1 MSKDIIVIEQLP
13 IISQN
18 LMAIKAEVDARTAR
32 AASLI
37 CTEDTV
43 KEVKK
48 ERAELNKEFTTLE
61 NERKRVKSAILKPY
75 EEFEAVYKEC
85 VSAAYKAADE
95 ALKGKIAD
103 VENGLKAERQAAFNE
118 YFDRK
123 KSETGI
129 DFVVPEQ
136 VGVKITLS
144 GSAESYKQAA
154 DAFFDSVLADIRTI
168 DMMIIDK
175 MTDKDEILYE
185 YKQTLDL
192 GEAIAAVT
200 NRKAA
205 LKAQEE
211 HKAAQAEQPDAPD
224 ALDGL
229 PDFPGD
235 LDELPDFPGDLAEL
249 PPVPEEP
256 TIFEEPER
264 DYHIHV
270 VCGKTV
276 FAEIATYLNS
286 IGVSWEVKENEI

>member
-75 EEFEAVYKEC
+75 EDFEKVYKEC
-85 VSAAYKAADE
+85 VSDAYKAADE
-95 ALKGKIAD
+95 TLKGKIAD

-118 YFDRK
+118 YFERK
-123 KSETGI
+123 RVETGI
-129 DFVVPEQ
+129 DFVFPEQ

-144 GSAESYKQAA
+144 GSAEGYKQAA
-154 DAFFDSVLADIRTI
+154 DAFFDKVMAELGT
-168 DMMIIDK
+168 IDK

-192 GEAIAAVT
+192 GQAIAAVT

-211 HKAAQAEQPDAPD
+211 RKAAQAEQQD

-229 PDFPGD
+229 PGFPGD
-235 LDELPDFPGDLAEL
+235 LDDL
-249 PPVPEEP
+249 PPLPEEP
-256 TIFEEPER
+256 TIFEEPEK
-264 DYHIHV
+264 DYYIHA

-276 FAEIATYLNS
+276 FTDIARYLDS
-286 IGVSWEVKENEI
+286 IGVSWEVK

>member
-1 MSKDIIVIEQLP
+1 MNKDIIVIEQLP

-18 LMAIKAEVDARTAR
+18 LMAIKAGVDARTAR

-95 ALKGKIAD
+95 TLKGKIAD

-123 KSETGI
+123 CRETGI

-144 GSAESYKQAA
+144 GNAESYKQAA
-154 DAFFDSVLADIRTI
+154 DAFFDKVMAELGT
-168 DMMIIDK
+168 IDK

-192 GEAIAAVT
+192 GQAIAAVT

-205 LKAQEE
+205 LKS
-211 HKAAQAEQPDAPD
+211 AEAEKSAPRVDAVPEAD
-224 ALDGL
+224 DL

-235 LDELPDFPGDLAEL
+235 LDDL
-249 PPVPEEP
+249 PPLPEVEEP
-256 TIFEEPER
+256 AIFEEPEK
-264 DYHIHV
+264 DYQLHV
-270 VCGKTV
+270 VCGKSAFV
-276 FAEIATYLNS
+276 EIARYLDS
-286 IGVSWEVKENEI
+286 IGVSWEVK

>member
-13 IISQN
+13 VISEN

-48 ERAELNKEFTTLE
+48 ERAELNKEFTSLE

-75 EEFEAVYKEC
+75 EDFEKVYKEC

-95 ALKGKIAD
+95 TLKGKIAD

-123 KSETGI
+123 REETGI
-129 DFVVPEQ
+129 GFVEPEQ
-136 VGVKITLS
+136 VDVKITLS
-144 GSAESYKQAA
+144 GSAESYKKAA
-154 DAFFDSVLADIRTI
+154 DDFFAKIVSDLNT
-168 DMMIIDK
+168 IDK
-175 MTDKDEILYE
+175 MADKEEILYE
-185 YKQTLDL
+185 YKQTLNL
-192 GEAIAAVT
+192 GQAIAVVT

-205 LKAQEE
+205 LKAEE
-211 HKAAQAEQPDAPD
+211 IRKAAESERKASETSLLETPEAFEG
-224 ALDGL
+224 A
-229 PDFPGD
+229 
-235 LDELPDFPGDLAEL
+235 DEDCDDL
-249 PPVPEEP
+249 PPLPEAEEAM
-256 TIFEEPER
+256 IFEEPER

-270 VCGKTV
+270 VCGKTDFV
-276 FAEIATYLNS
+276 GIARYLDG
-286 IGVSWEVKENEI
+286 IGVRWEVKGNDNL

>member
-48 ERAELNKEFTTLE
+48 ERAELNKEFATLE

-75 EEFEAVYKEC
+75 EDFEAVYKEC

-95 ALKGKIAD
+95 TLKGKIAD

-123 KSETGI
+123 CRETGI

-154 DAFFDSVLADIRTI
+154 DAFFDKVMAELST
-168 DMMIIDK
+168 IDK

-192 GEAIAAVT
+192 GQAIAVVT

-205 LKAQEE
+205 LKS
-211 HKAAQAEQPDAPD
+211 AEAEKSAPRVDAVPEAD
-224 ALDGL
+224 DL

-235 LDELPDFPGDLAEL
+235 LDDL
-249 PPVPEEP
+249 PPIPEAEEP
-256 TIFEEPER
+256 AILEEPEK

-270 VCGKTV
+270 VCRKTDFV
-276 FAEIATYLNS
+276 DIARYLDA
-286 IGVSWEVKENEI
+286 IGVGWEVK

>member
-1 MSKDIIVIEQLP
+1 MNKDIIVIEQLP

-32 AASLI
+32 ASSLI

-48 ERAELNKEFTTLE
+48 ERAELNKEFATLE

-95 ALKGKIAD
+95 TLKGKIAD

-123 KSETGI
+123 CRETGI

-144 GSAESYKQAA
+144 GNAESYKQAA
-154 DAFFDSVLADIRTI
+154 DAFFDKVMAELST
-168 DMMIIDK
+168 IDK

-185 YKQTLDL
+185 YKQTLNL
-192 GEAIAAVT
+192 GQAIAAVT
-200 NRKAA
+200 NHKAA
-205 LKAQEE
+205 LKS
-211 HKAAQAEQPDAPD
+211 AEAEKSAPRVDAVPEAD
-224 ALDGL
+224 DL

-235 LDELPDFPGDLAEL
+235 LDDL
-249 PPVPEEP
+249 PPLPEVEEP
-256 TIFEEPER
+256 AIFEEPEK
-264 DYHIHV
+264 DYNIHV
-270 VCGKTV
+270 VCGKSAFV
-276 FAEIATYLNS
+276 DIARYLDS
-286 IGVSWEVKENEI
+286 IGVSWEVK

>member
-1 MSKDIIVIEQLP
+1 MNKDIIVIEQLP

-18 LMAIKAEVDARTAR
+18 LMAIKAKVDARTAR

-48 ERAELNKEFTTLE
+48 ERAELNKEFATLE

-95 ALKGKIAD
+95 TLKGKITD

-118 YFDRK
+118 YFERK
-123 KSETGI
+123 RVESGI
-129 DFVVPEQ
+129 DFVEPEQ

-154 DAFFDSVLADIRTI
+154 DAFFDKVMAELST
-168 DMMIIDK
+168 IDK

-192 GEAIAAVT
+192 GQAIAAVT

-205 LKAQEE
+205 LKS
-211 HKAAQAEQPDAPD
+211 AEAEKSAPRMDAVPEAD
-224 ALDGL
+224 DL

-235 LDELPDFPGDLAEL
+235 LDDL
-249 PPVPEEP
+249 PPLPEVEEP
-256 TIFEEPER
+256 AIFEEPEK
-264 DYHIHV
+264 DYNIHV
-270 VCGKTV
+270 VCGKSAFV
-276 FAEIATYLNS
+276 EIARFLDS
-286 IGVSWEVKENEI
+286 IGVKWEVK

>member
-1 MSKDIIVIEQLP
+1 MSRDIIVLEQLP
-13 IISQN
+13 VIRQN
-18 LMAIKAEVDARTAR
+18 LMAIKAKVDARTTR

-48 ERAELNKEFTTLE
+48 ERAELNKEFTSLE

-75 EEFEAVYKEC
+75 EDFEKVYKEC
-85 VSAAYKAADE
+85 VSDAYKAADE
-95 ALKGKIAD
+95 TLKGKIAD

-123 KSETGI
+123 SRETGI

-154 DAFFDSVLADIRTI
+154 DAFFDKVVSELST
-168 DMMIIDK
+168 IDK
-175 MTDKDEILYE
+175 MNDKDEILYE
-185 YKQTLDL
+185 YKQTLNL
-192 GEAIAAVT
+192 GQAIAAVT

-205 LKAQEE
+205 LKFAEAEKSVPTVEE
-211 HKAAQAEQPDAPD
+211 AKTVDD
-224 ALDGL
+224 L

-235 LDELPDFPGDLAEL
+235 LDDL
-249 PPVPEEP
+249 PPLPEVEDP
-256 TIFEEPER
+256 AIFEEPEK
-264 DYHIHV
+264 DYNIHV
-270 VCGKTV
+270 VCRKSDFV
-276 FAEIATYLNS
+276 DFARYLDS
-286 IGVSWEVKENEI
+286 IGVSWEVK

>member
-1 MSKDIIVIEQLP
+1 MSKDIIVLEQP
-13 IISQN
+13 PVIRQN
-18 LMAIKAEVDARTAR
+18 LMTIKAEVDARTAR

-48 ERAELNKEFTTLE
+48 ERAELNKEFTALE

-75 EEFEAVYKEC
+75 EDFEAVYKEC

-95 ALKGKIAD
+95 TLKGKIAD

-123 KSETGI
+123 RGELGI
-129 DFVVPEQ
+129 NFVEPEQ

-154 DAFFDSVLADIRTI
+154 DAFFDKVMAELST
-168 DMMIIDK
+168 IDK

-192 GEAIAAVT
+192 GQAIAAVT

-205 LKAQEE
+205 LKS
-211 HKAAQAEQPDAPD
+211 AEAEKSVPRVDAVPEAD
-224 ALDGL
+224 DL

-235 LDELPDFPGDLAEL
+235 LDDL
-249 PPVPEEP
+249 PPFPDVEEP
-256 TIFEEPER
+256 AIFEEPEK
-264 DYHIHV
+264 DYYIHA

-276 FAEIATYLNS
+276 FTEIATYLNNLG
-286 IGVSWEVKENEI
+286 ITWEVKENEI

>member
-1 MSKDIIVIEQLP
+1 MSNDIIVLEQLP

-48 ERAELNKEFTTLE
+48 ERAELNKEFTALE

-95 ALKGKIAD
+95 TLKEKIAD

-123 KSETGI
+123 CRETGI

-144 GSAESYKQAA
+144 GSADSYKQAA

-168 DMMIIDK
+168 DMMTIDK
-175 MTDKDEILYE
+175 IFQSTHSVGSG
-185 YKQTLDL
+185 TL
-192 GEAIAAVT
+192 
-200 NRKAA
+200 
-205 LKAQEE
+205 Q
-211 HKAAQAEQPDAPD
+211 
-224 ALDGL
+224 
-229 PDFPGD
+229 
-235 LDELPDFPGDLAEL
+235 
-249 PPVPEEP
+249 
-256 TIFEEPER
+256 
-264 DYHIHV
+264 
-270 VCGKTV
+270 
-276 FAEIATYLNS
+276 
-286 IGVSWEVKENEI
+286 

>member
-1 MSKDIIVIEQLP
+1 MCNDIIVIEQLP

-75 EEFEAVYKEC
+75 EDFEAVYKEC

-95 ALKGKIAD
+95 TLKEKIAD

-123 KSETGI
+123 RVETGI

-154 DAFFDSVLADIRTI
+154 DAFFDKVMAELST
-168 DMMIIDK
+168 IDK
-175 MTDKDEILYE
+175 MADKDEILYE

-192 GEAIAAVT
+192 GQAIAVVT

-205 LKAQEE
+205 LKS
-211 HKAAQAEQPDAPD
+211 AEAEKSVPRVDAVPEAD
-224 ALDGL
+224 DL

-235 LDELPDFPGDLAEL
+235 LDDL
-249 PPVPEEP
+249 PPLPEVEET
-256 TIFEEPER
+256 TIFEEPEK
-264 DYHIHV
+264 DYQLHV
-270 VCGKTV
+270 VCGKSDFV
-276 FAEIATYLNS
+276 DIARYLDS
-286 IGVSWEVKENEI
+286 IGVSWEVK

>member
-1 MSKDIIVIEQLP
+1 MSKDIIVLEQLP
-13 IISQN
+13 VIRQN
-18 LMAIKAEVDARTAR
+18 LRAIKAKVDTRTAR
-32 AASLI
+32 ASSLI

-48 ERAELNKEFTTLE
+48 ERAELNKEFATLE

-75 EEFEAVYKEC
+75 EDFEAVYKKC

-129 DFVVPEQ
+129 DFVFPEQ
-136 VGVKITLS
+136 VCVKITLS
-144 GSAESYKQAA
+144 GSAEGYKQA
-154 DAFFDSVLADIRTI
+154 
-168 DMMIIDK
+168 
-175 MTDKDEILYE
+175 
-185 YKQTLDL
+185 LDL
-192 GEAIAAVT
+192 GQAIAAVT

-211 HKAAQAEQPDAPD
+211 RKAAQAEQAAQPDEPD

-229 PDFPGD
+229 P
-235 LDELPDFPGDLAEL
+235 EFPGDLADL
-249 PPVPEEP
+249 PPLPEEP
-256 TIFEEPER
+256 TIFEEQEK
-264 DYHIHV
+264 DYYIHA
-270 VCGKTV
+270 VCRRTDFV
-276 FAEIATYLNS
+276 DIARYLDC

>member
-48 ERAELNKEFTTLE
+48 ERAELNKEFTALE

-95 ALKGKIAD
+95 TLKGKIAD

-123 KSETGI
+123 CRETGI

-144 GSAESYKQAA
+144 GNAESYKQAA
-154 DAFFDSVLADIRTI
+154 DAFFDKVMAELST
-168 DMMIIDK
+168 IDK

-192 GEAIAAVT
+192 GQAIAAVT

-211 HKAAQAEQPDAPD
+211 RKAAQAEQQD

-235 LDELPDFPGDLAEL
+235 LDDLPPLPD
-249 PPVPEEP
+249 VEEP
-256 TIFEEPER
+256 TIFEEPEK
-264 DYHIHV
+264 DYQLHV
-270 VCGKTV
+270 VCGKSAFV
-276 FAEIATYLNS
+276 DIARYLDS
-286 IGVSWEVKENEI
+286 IGVSWEVK

>member
-1 MSKDIIVIEQLP
+1 MSNDIIVVEQLP

-48 ERAELNKEFTTLE
+48 ERAELNKEFTSLE

-75 EEFEAVYKEC
+75 EDFEKVYKEC
-85 VSAAYKAADE
+85 VSDAYKAADE
-95 ALKGKIAD
+95 TLKGKIAD

-123 KSETGI
+123 SRETGI

-154 DAFFDSVLADIRTI
+154 DAFFDKVMSELST
-168 DMMIIDK
+168 IDK
-175 MTDKDEILYE
+175 MTDKNEILYE
-185 YKQTLDL
+185 YKQTLNL
-192 GEAIAAVT
+192 GQAIAAVT

-205 LKAQEE
+205 LKFAEAEKSVPTVEE
-211 HKAAQAEQPDAPD
+211 AKTVDD
-224 ALDGL
+224 L

-235 LDELPDFPGDLAEL
+235 LDDL
-249 PPVPEEP
+249 PPLPEVEEP
-256 TIFEEPER
+256 AIFEEPEK
-264 DYHIHV
+264 DYNIHV
-270 VCGKTV
+270 VCRKLDFV
-276 FAEIATYLNS
+276 DIARYLDS
-286 IGVSWEVKENEI
+286 IGVSWEVK

>member
-1 MSKDIIVIEQLP
+1 MSKDIIVLEQLP
-13 IISQN
+13 IIRQN

-48 ERAELNKEFTTLE
+48 ERAELNKEFTALE

-95 ALKGKIAD
+95 TLKGKIAD

-118 YFDRK
+118 YFERK
-123 KSETGI
+123 RVETGI
-129 DFVVPEQ
+129 DFVFPEQ

-144 GSAESYKQAA
+144 GSAEGYKQAA
-154 DAFFDSVLADIRTI
+154 DAFFDKVLSEIGT
-168 DMMIIDK
+168 IDK
-175 MTDKDEILYE
+175 MNDKDEILYE

-192 GEAIAAVT
+192 GQAIAAVT

-211 HKAAQAEQPDAPD
+211 RNAAQAEQADAPD

-235 LDELPDFPGDLAEL
+235 LDGLPELPVDLADL
-249 PPVPEEP
+249 PPLPEDS

-264 DYHIHV
+264 DYYIHA

-276 FAEIATYLNS
+276 FTEIATYLNS
-286 IGVSWEVKENEI
+286 LGITWEVKENDNL

>member
-1 MSKDIIVIEQLP
+1 MSKDIIVLEQLP
-13 IISQN
+13 VIRQN
-18 LMAIKAEVDARTAR
+18 LRAIKAKVDTRTAR
-32 AASLI
+32 ASSLI

-48 ERAELNKEFTTLE
+48 ERAELNKEFATLE

-75 EEFEAVYKEC
+75 EDFEAVYKEC

-144 GSAESYKQAA
+144 GNAESYKQAA
-154 DAFFDSVLADIRTI
+154 DAFFDKVLSELGT
-168 DMMIIDK
+168 IDK
-175 MTDKDEILYE
+175 MNDKDEILYE

-192 GEAIAAVT
+192 GQAIAAVT

-211 HKAAQAEQPDAPD
+211 RKAAQAEQPDAPD
-224 ALDGL
+224 ALD
-229 PDFPGD
+229 
-235 LDELPDFPGDLAEL
+235 ELPEFPGDLADL
-249 PPVPEEP
+249 PPLPEEP
-256 TIFEEPER
+256 TIFEEPEK
-264 DYHIHV
+264 DYYIHV
-270 VCGKTV
+270 VCGKSAFV
-276 FAEIATYLNS
+276 GLAKYLDS
-286 IGVSWEVKENEI
+286 MCLKWEVKENEI

>member
-1 MSKDIIVIEQLP
+1 MSKDIIVVEQLP

-18 LMAIKAEVDARTAR
+18 LMAIKAKVDARTTR

-37 CTEDTV
+37 CAEDTV

-48 ERAELNKEFTTLE
+48 ERAELNKEFTSLE

-75 EEFEAVYKEC
+75 EDFEKVYKEC
-85 VSAAYKAADE
+85 VSDAYKAADE
-95 ALKGKIAD
+95 TLKGKIAD

-123 KSETGI
+123 RRETGI

-154 DAFFDSVLADIRTI
+154 DAFFDKVVSELST
-168 DMMIIDK
+168 IDK
-175 MTDKDEILYE
+175 MNDKDEILYE
-185 YKQTLDL
+185 YKQTLNL
-192 GEAIAAVT
+192 GQAIAAVT

-205 LKAQEE
+205 LKFAEAEKSVPTAEE
-211 HKAAQAEQPDAPD
+211 AKTVDD
-224 ALDGL
+224 L

-235 LDELPDFPGDLAEL
+235 LDDL
-249 PPVPEEP
+249 PPLPEVEEP
-256 TIFEEPER
+256 AIFEEPEK
-264 DYHIHV
+264 DYYIHV
-270 VCGKTV
+270 VCGKSAFV
-276 FAEIATYLNS
+276 GLAKYLDS
-286 IGVSWEVKENEI
+286 MCLKWEVKENEI

>member
-123 KSETGI
+123 CRETGI

-144 GSAESYKQAA
+144 GNAESYKQAA
-154 DAFFDSVLADIRTI
+154 DAFFDKVASELST
-168 DMMIIDK
+168 IDK

-192 GEAIAAVT
+192 GQAIAAVT

-205 LKAQEE
+205 LKSAEAE
-211 HKAAQAEQPDAPD
+211 KSVPRVDAAPQADD
-224 ALDGL
+224 L

-235 LDELPDFPGDLAEL
+235 LDDL
-249 PPVPEEP
+249 PPLPEAEEP
-256 TIFEEPER
+256 TIFEEPEK
-264 DYHIHV
+264 DYYIHA

-276 FAEIATYLNS
+276 FTEIATYLNNLG
-286 IGVSWEVKENEI
+286 ITWEVKENEI

>member
-1 MSKDIIVIEQLP
+1 MCNDIIVIEQLP

-48 ERAELNKEFTTLE
+48 ERAELNKEFTALE

-85 VSAAYKAADE
+85 VSAAYKSADE
-95 ALKGKIAD
+95 TLKGKIAD

-118 YFDRK
+118 YFERK
-123 KSETGI
+123 RVEACI
-129 DFVVPEQ
+129 DFVFPEQ

-144 GSAESYKQAA
+144 GSAEGYKQAA
-154 DAFFDSVLADIRTI
+154 DAFFDKVLSELGT
-168 DMMIIDK
+168 IDK
-175 MTDKDEILYE
+175 MNDKDEILYE
-185 YKQTLDL
+185 YKQTLNL
-192 GEAIAAVT
+192 GQAIAAVT

-205 LKAQEE
+205 LKS
-211 HKAAQAEQPDAPD
+211 AEAEKSVPRVDVEPEAD
-224 ALDGL
+224 DL

-235 LDELPDFPGDLAEL
+235 LDDL
-249 PPVPEEP
+249 PPLPEVEEP
-256 TIFEEPER
+256 TIFEEPEK
-264 DYHIHV
+264 DYQLHV
-270 VCGKTV
+270 VCGKSAFV
-276 FAEIATYLNS
+276 DIARYLDS
-286 IGVSWEVKENEI
+286 IGVSWEVK

>member
-1 MSKDIIVIEQLP
+1 MSKDIIVLEQLP
-13 IISQN
+13 VIRQN

-48 ERAELNKEFTTLE
+48 ERAELNKEFATLE

-75 EEFEAVYKEC
+75 EDFEAVYKEC
-85 VSAAYKAADE
+85 VSAAYKVADE
-95 ALKGKIAD
+95 TLKGKIAD

-118 YFDRK
+118 YFGRK
-123 KSETGI
+123 CRETGI

-154 DAFFDSVLADIRTI
+154 DAFFDKVMAELST
-168 DMMIIDK
+168 IDK

-192 GEAIAAVT
+192 GQAIAAVT

-205 LKAQEE
+205 LKSAEAE
-211 HKAAQAEQPDAPD
+211 KSVPRVDAAPEADD
-224 ALDGL
+224 L

-235 LDELPDFPGDLAEL
+235 LDDL
-249 PPVPEEP
+249 PPLPEAEEP
-256 TIFEEPER
+256 TIFEEPEK
-264 DYHIHV
+264 DYNIHV
-270 VCGKTV
+270 VCEKSDFV
-276 FAEIATYLNS
+276 DIAMYLDY
-286 IGVSWEVKENEI
+286 IGVSWEVK

>member
-1 MSKDIIVIEQLP
+1 MSKDIIVLEQLP
-13 IISQN
+13 VIRQN
-18 LMAIKAEVDARTAR
+18 LMTIKAEVDERTAR

-48 ERAELNKEFTTLE
+48 ERAELNKEFTALE

-75 EEFEAVYKEC
+75 EECEAVYKEC

-95 ALKGKIAD
+95 TLKGKIAD

-118 YFDRK
+118 YFERK
-123 KSETGI
+123 CVETGI
-129 DFVVPEQ
+129 DFVFPEQ

-144 GSAESYKQAA
+144 GSAEGYKQAA
-154 DAFFDSVLADIRTI
+154 DAFFDKVLSELGT
-168 DMMIIDK
+168 IDK
-175 MTDKDEILYE
+175 MNDKDEILYE

-192 GEAIAAVT
+192 GQAIAAVT

-211 HKAAQAEQPDAPD
+211 RKAAQAEQPDAIDELPD
-224 ALDGL
+224 IPGDLDGL
-229 PDFPGD
+229 P
-235 LDELPDFPGDLAEL
+235 ELPGDLAEL
-249 PPVPEEP
+249 PPLPDET

-276 FAEIATYLNS
+276 FTEIATYLNS
-286 IGVSWEVKENEI
+286 LGITWEVKENDNL

>member
-1 MSKDIIVIEQLP
+1 MSKDIIVVEQLP

-18 LMAIKAEVDARTAR
+18 LMAIKAKVDARTTR

-48 ERAELNKEFTTLE
+48 ERAELNKEFTSLE

-75 EEFEAVYKEC
+75 EDFEKVYKEY
-85 VSAAYKAADE
+85 VSDAYKAADE
-95 ALKGKIAD
+95 TLKGKISD
-103 VENGLKAERQAAFNE
+103 VENGLKAERQTAFNE

-123 KSETGI
+123 CRETGI

-154 DAFFDSVLADIRTI
+154 DAFFDKVMAEIRTI
-168 DMMIIDK
+168 DK
-175 MTDKDEILYE
+175 MNDKDKILYE
-185 YKQTLDL
+185 YKRTLDL
-192 GEAIAAVT
+192 GQAIAAVT

-211 HKAAQAEQPDAPD
+211 RKAAQEAQAAQPDAPD
-224 ALDGL
+224 ALDEL
-229 PDFPGD
+229 PEFPGD
-235 LDELPDFPGDLAEL
+235 LDDL
-249 PPVPEEP
+249 PPLPEVEEP
-256 TIFEEPER
+256 AIFEEPEK
-264 DYHIHV
+264 DYNIHV
-270 VCGKTV
+270 VCRKLDFV
-276 FAEIATYLNS
+276 DIARYLDS
-286 IGVSWEVKENEI
+286 IGVSWEVK

>member
-1 MSKDIIVIEQLP
+1 MSKDIIVLEQLP
-13 IISQN
+13 VIRQN
-18 LMAIKAEVDARTAR
+18 LMTIKAEVDERTAR

-48 ERAELNKEFTTLE
+48 ERAELNKEFTALE

-75 EEFEAVYKEC
+75 EEFETVYKEC

-95 ALKGKIAD
+95 TLKGKIAD

-118 YFDRK
+118 YFERK
-123 KSETGI
+123 CVETGI
-129 DFVVPEQ
+129 DFVFPEQ

-144 GSAESYKQAA
+144 GSAEGYKQAA
-154 DAFFDSVLADIRTI
+154 DAFFDKVLSELGT
-168 DMMIIDK
+168 IDK
-175 MTDKDEILYE
+175 MNDKDEILYE

-192 GEAIAAVT
+192 GQAIAAVT

-211 HKAAQAEQPDAPD
+211 RKAAQAEQPDAIDELPD
-224 ALDGL
+224 IPGDLDGL
-229 PDFPGD
+229 P
-235 LDELPDFPGDLAEL
+235 ELPGDLAEL
-249 PPVPEEP
+249 PPLPDET

-276 FAEIATYLNS
+276 FTEIATYLNS
-286 IGVSWEVKENEI
+286 LGITWEVKENDNL

>member
-1 MSKDIIVIEQLP
+1 MCNDIIVIEQLP

-48 ERAELNKEFTTLE
+48 ERAELNKEFTALE

-95 ALKGKIAD
+95 TLKRKIAD

-144 GSAESYKQAA
+144 GNAESYKQAA
-154 DAFFDSVLADIRTI
+154 DAFFDKVMAELST
-168 DMMIIDK
+168 IDK

-192 GEAIAAVT
+192 GQAIAAVT

-205 LKAQEE
+205 LKS
-211 HKAAQAEQPDAPD
+211 AEAEKSVPRVDAVPEAD
-224 ALDGL
+224 DL

-235 LDELPDFPGDLAEL
+235 LDDL
-249 PPVPEEP
+249 PPLPEAEEP
-256 TIFEEPER
+256 VIFEEPEK
-264 DYHIHV
+264 DYQLHV
-270 VCGKTV
+270 VCGKSAFV
-276 FAEIATYLNS
+276 EIARYLDS
-286 IGVSWEVKENEI
+286 IGVKWEVK

>member
-48 ERAELNKEFTTLE
+48 ERAELNKEFATLE

-75 EEFEAVYKEC
+75 EDFEAVYKEC
-85 VSAAYKAADE
+85 VSAAYKTADE
-95 ALKGKIAD
+95 TLKGKITD

-123 KSETGI
+123 CRETGI

-144 GSAESYKQAA
+144 GNAESYKQAA
-154 DAFFDSVLADIRTI
+154 DAFFDKVMAEIRTI
-168 DMMIIDK
+168 DK
-175 MTDKDEILYE
+175 MTEKDEILYE

-192 GEAIAAVT
+192 GQAIAAVT

-205 LKAQEE
+205 LKS
-211 HKAAQAEQPDAPD
+211 AEAEKSVPRVDVEPEAD
-224 ALDGL
+224 D
-229 PDFPGD
+229 
-235 LDELPDFPGDLAEL
+235 LPDFPGDLADL
-249 PPVPEEP
+249 PPLPEAEEP
-256 TIFEEPER
+256 AIFEEPEK
-264 DYHIHV
+264 DYQLHV
-270 VCGKTV
+270 VCGKSAFV
-276 FAEIATYLNS
+276 DIARYLDS
-286 IGVSWEVKENEI
+286 IGVSWEVK

>member
-1 MSKDIIVIEQLP
+1 MQEEKKMNKDIIVIEQLP

-48 ERAELNKEFTTLE
+48 ERAELNKEFATLE

-95 ALKGKIAD
+95 TLKGKIAD

-118 YFDRK
+118 YCERK
-123 KSETGI
+123 CLETGI

-154 DAFFDSVLADIRTI
+154 DAFFDKVMAELST
-168 DMMIIDK
+168 IDK

-192 GEAIAAVT
+192 GQAIAAVT

-205 LKAQEE
+205 LKSAEAE
-211 HKAAQAEQPDAPD
+211 KSAPRVDAAPEADD
-224 ALDGL
+224 LL
-229 PDFPGD
+229 DFPGD
-235 LDELPDFPGDLAEL
+235 LDDL
-249 PPVPEEP
+249 PPLPEAEEP
-256 TIFEEPER
+256 TIFEEPEK
-264 DYHIHV
+264 DYNIHV
-270 VCGKTV
+270 VCGKSAFV
-276 FAEIATYLNS
+276 DIARYLDS
-286 IGVSWEVKENEI
+286 IGVKWEVK

>member
-1 MSKDIIVIEQLP
+1 MSKDIIVVEQLP

-18 LMAIKAEVDARTAR
+18 LMAIKAKVDARTTR

-48 ERAELNKEFTTLE
+48 ERAELNKEFTSLE

-75 EEFEAVYKEC
+75 EDFEKVYKEC
-85 VSAAYKAADE
+85 VSDAYKAADE
-95 ALKGKIAD
+95 TLKGKIAD
-103 VENGLKAERQAAFNE
+103 VENGLKAERQTAFNE

-123 KSETGI
+123 CRETGI

-144 GSAESYKQAA
+144 GSAEGYKQAA
-154 DAFFDSVLADIRTI
+154 DAFFDKVLSELGT
-168 DMMIIDK
+168 IDK
-175 MTDKDEILYE
+175 MNDKDEILYE

-192 GEAIAAVT
+192 GQAIAAVT

-205 LKAQEE
+205 LKFAEAEKSVPTVEE
-211 HKAAQAEQPDAPD
+211 AKTVDD
-224 ALDGL
+224 L

-235 LDELPDFPGDLAEL
+235 LDDL
-249 PPVPEEP
+249 PPLPEVEEP
-256 TIFEEPER
+256 AIFEEPEK
-264 DYHIHV
+264 DYNIHV
-270 VCGKTV
+270 VCRKTDFV
-276 FAEIATYLNS
+276 DIARYLDS

>member
-1 MSKDIIVIEQLP
+1 MSKDIIVLEQLP
-13 IISQN
+13 VIRQN
-18 LMAIKAEVDARTAR
+18 LMAIKAEVDTRTAR

-48 ERAELNKEFTTLE
+48 ERAELNKEFTALE

-75 EEFEAVYKEC
+75 EDFEKVYKEC
-85 VSAAYKAADE
+85 VSDAYKAADE
-95 ALKGKIAD
+95 TLKGKIAD

-123 KSETGI
+123 CRETGI

-154 DAFFDSVLADIRTI
+154 DAFFDKVMSELSTI
-168 DMMIIDK
+168 DK
-175 MTDKDEILYE
+175 TNDKDEILYE
-185 YKQTLDL
+185 YKQTLNL
-192 GEAIAAVT
+192 GQAIAAVT

-205 LKAQEE
+205 LKFAEAEKSVPTVEE
-211 HKAAQAEQPDAPD
+211 AKTVDD
-224 ALDGL
+224 L

-235 LDELPDFPGDLAEL
+235 LDDL
-249 PPVPEEP
+249 PPLPEVEEP
-256 TIFEEPER
+256 TIFEEPEK
-264 DYHIHV
+264 DYQLHV
-270 VCGKTV
+270 VCGKSAFV
-276 FAEIATYLNS
+276 EIARYLDS
-286 IGVSWEVKENEI
+286 IGVSWEVK

>member
-1 MSKDIIVIEQLP
+1 MCNDIIVIEQLP

-18 LMAIKAEVDARTAR
+18 LMAIKAKVDARTAR

-48 ERAELNKEFTTLE
+48 ERAELNKEFTALE

-95 ALKGKIAD
+95 TLKEKIAD

-144 GSAESYKQAA
+144 GNAESYKQAA
-154 DAFFDSVLADIRTI
+154 DAFFDKVMAELST
-168 DMMIIDK
+168 IDK

-192 GEAIAAVT
+192 GQAIAVVT

-205 LKAQEE
+205 LKS
-211 HKAAQAEQPDAPD
+211 AEAEKSAPRVDAVPEAD
-224 ALDGL
+224 DL

-235 LDELPDFPGDLAEL
+235 LDDL
-249 PPVPEEP
+249 PPLPEEP
-256 TIFEEPER
+256 AIFEEPEK
-264 DYHIHV
+264 DYYIHA
-270 VCGKTV
+270 VCGKMV
-276 FAEIATYLNS
+276 FTEIATYLNNLG
-286 IGVSWEVKENEI
+286 ITWEVKENEI

>member
-1 MSKDIIVIEQLP
+1 MCNDIIVIEQLP

-48 ERAELNKEFTTLE
+48 ERAELNKEFTALE

-95 ALKGKIAD
+95 TLKGKIDD
-103 VENGLKAERQAAFNE
+103 VENGLKEERQAAFNE
-118 YFDRK
+118 YFERK
-123 KSETGI
+123 RVETGI
-129 DFVVPEQ
+129 DFVFPEQ

-144 GSAESYKQAA
+144 GSAEGYKQAA
-154 DAFFDSVLADIRTI
+154 DAFFDKVLSELGT
-168 DMMIIDK
+168 IDK
-175 MTDKDEILYE
+175 MNDKDEILYE

-192 GEAIAAVT
+192 GQSIAAVT

-211 HKAAQAEQPDAPD
+211 RNAAQAEQPDAPD
-224 ALDGL
+224 AIDELPDLPGDLDGL
-229 PDFPGD
+229 PDLPGD
-235 LDELPDFPGDLAEL
+235 LEEL
-249 PPVPEEP
+249 PPLPEDS
-256 TIFEEPER
+256 TIFEEPEK
-264 DYHIHV
+264 DYHIHA

-276 FAEIATYLNS
+276 FTEIATYLNNLG
-286 IGVSWEVKENEI
+286 ITWEVKENDNL

>member
-1 MSKDIIVIEQLP
+1 MSRDIIVLEQLP
-13 IISQN
+13 VIRQN
-18 LMAIKAEVDARTAR
+18 LMAIKAKVDARTTR

-48 ERAELNKEFTTLE
+48 ERAELNKEFTSLE

-75 EEFEAVYKEC
+75 EDFEKVYKEC
-85 VSAAYKAADE
+85 VSDAYKAADE
-95 ALKGKIAD
+95 TLKGKIAD

-123 KSETGI
+123 SRETGI

-154 DAFFDSVLADIRTI
+154 DAFFDKVVSELST
-168 DMMIIDK
+168 IDK
-175 MTDKDEILYE
+175 MNDKDEILYE
-185 YKQTLDL
+185 YKQTLNL
-192 GEAIAAVT
+192 GQAIAAVT

-205 LKAQEE
+205 LKFAEAEKSVPTVEE
-211 HKAAQAEQPDAPD
+211 AKTVGD
-224 ALDGL
+224 L

-235 LDELPDFPGDLAEL
+235 LDDL
-249 PPVPEEP
+249 PPLPEVEEP
-256 TIFEEPER
+256 AIFEEPEK
-264 DYHIHV
+264 DYNIHV
-270 VCGKTV
+270 VCRKLDFV
-276 FAEIATYLNS
+276 DIARYLDS
-286 IGVSWEVKENEI
+286 IGVSWEVK

>member
-1 MSKDIIVIEQLP
+1 MCNDIIVIEQLP

-95 ALKGKIAD
+95 TLKGKIAD
-103 VENGLKAERQAAFNE
+103 VKNGLKAERQAAFNE
-118 YFDRK
+118 YCDRK
-123 KSETGI
+123 CRETGI

-154 DAFFDSVLADIRTI
+154 DTFFDKVMAELST
-168 DMMIIDK
+168 IDK

-192 GEAIAAVT
+192 GQAIAVVT

-205 LKAQEE
+205 LKSAEAE
-211 HKAAQAEQPDAPD
+211 KSAPRVDAAPEADD
-224 ALDGL
+224 L

-235 LDELPDFPGDLAEL
+235 LDDL
-249 PPVPEEP
+249 PPLPEVEEP
-256 TIFEEPER
+256 TIFEEPEKE
-264 DYHIHV
+264 YQLHV
-270 VCGKTV
+270 VCGKSAFV
-276 FAEIATYLNS
+276 EIARYLDS
-286 IGVSWEVKENEI
+286 IGVSWEVK

>member
-18 LMAIKAEVDARTAR
+18 LIAIKAKVDERTAR

-75 EEFEAVYKEC
+75 EEFEAVYKDC

-95 ALKGKIAD
+95 TLKEKIAD

-123 KSETGI
+123 CRETGI
-129 DFVVPEQ
+129 EFVVPEQ

-144 GSAESYKQAA
+144 GNAESYKQAA

-168 DMMIIDK
+168 DMMNDNE
-175 MTDKDEILYE
+175 EILYE

-192 GEAIAAVT
+192 GQAIAAVT

-205 LKAQEE
+205 LKS
-211 HKAAQAEQPDAPD
+211 AEAEKSVPRVDVEPEAD
-224 ALDGL
+224 DL

-235 LDELPDFPGDLAEL
+235 LDDL
-249 PPVPEEP
+249 PPLPETEEP
-256 TIFEEPER
+256 VIFEEPEK

-270 VCGKTV
+270 VCGKSAFV
-276 FAEIATYLNS
+276 EIAAYLGRLG
-286 IGVSWEVKENEI
+286 IKWEVKK

>member
-13 IISQN
+13 VISQN

-48 ERAELNKEFTTLE
+48 ERAELNKEFTSLE

-75 EEFEAVYKEC
+75 EDFEKVYKEC
-85 VSAAYKAADE
+85 VSDAYKAADE
-95 ALKGKIAD
+95 TLKGKIAD

-123 KSETGI
+123 REETGI
-129 DFVVPEQ
+129 GFVEPEQ
-136 VGVKITLS
+136 VDVKITLS
-144 GSAESYKQAA
+144 GSAESYKKAA
-154 DAFFDSVLADIRTI
+154 DDFFAKIVSDLNT
-168 DMMIIDK
+168 IDK
-175 MTDKDEILYE
+175 MADKEEILYE
-185 YKQTLDL
+185 YKQTLNL
-192 GEAIAAVT
+192 GQAIAVVT

-205 LKAQEE
+205 LKFAEAEKSVPTVEE
-211 HKAAQAEQPDAPD
+211 VKTVDD
-224 ALDGL
+224 L

-235 LDELPDFPGDLAEL
+235 LDDL
-249 PPVPEEP
+249 PPLPEVEDP
-256 TIFEEPER
+256 AIFEEPEK

-270 VCGKTV
+270 VCGKTDFV
-276 FAEIATYLNS
+276 EIAKYLDY
-286 IGVSWEVKENEI
+286 IGVGWEVKENDNL